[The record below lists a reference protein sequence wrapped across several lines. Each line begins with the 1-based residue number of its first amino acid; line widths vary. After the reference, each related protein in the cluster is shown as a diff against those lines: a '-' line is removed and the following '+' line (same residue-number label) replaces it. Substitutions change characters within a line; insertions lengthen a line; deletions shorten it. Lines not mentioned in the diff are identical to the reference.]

1 METATAELVA
11 LIAPVILFSFAMT
24 ATPGPNNM
32 MLTASGA
39 NFGFRRTLPHIFG
52 VTLGCVGLMAAVALG
67 LGNLFMAWPVLQSGL
82 KVVGSAY
89 LLWLAWKIATAAPP
103 STDAR
108 LKGQPMSLW
117 QAAAFQF
124 ANPKAWVMAISGVA
138 SFTLAGDGYLLS
150 ALLLIGLMALVTLP
164 AISIWAGFGVA
175 VGRLLKTAAHWRLF
189 NLSMGGLTAACVAL
203 ILI

>member
-1 METATAELVA
+1 MDTATGELVA
-11 LIAPVILFSFAMT
+11 LIAPVILFAFTMT

-39 NFGFRRTLPHIFG
+39 NFGFRKTLPHIVG
-52 VTLGCVGLMAAVALG
+52 VMLGCVGLMTAVALG
-67 LGNLFMAWPVLQSGL
+67 LGHIFTTWPILQSVL

-103 STDAR
+103 SAKSASEAKP
-108 LKGQPMSLW
+108 LSVM

-124 ANPKAWVMAISGVA
+124 ANPKAWIMAISGVA

-150 ALLLIGLMALVTLP
+150 AALLIGLMALVTIP
-164 AISIWAGFGVA
+164 AISMWAGFGVA
-175 VGRLLKTAAHWRLF
+175 VGRMLKTARHWRVF
-189 NLSMGGLTAACVAL
+189 NLSMGGLTAACVVL
-203 ILI
+203 ILV

>member
-1 METATAELVA
+1 MQTPTGELLA
-11 LIAPVILFSFAMT
+11 LVVPVMIFTLSMT

-39 NFGFRRTLPHIFG
+39 NFGFRRTLPHIIG

-67 LGNLFMAWPVLQSGL
+67 LGGIFKTWPVLQNVL
-82 KVVGSAY
+82 KVVGSLY

-103 STDAR
+103 SLEAEQASHP
-108 LKGQPMSLW
+108 LSVL

-124 ANPKAWVMAISGVA
+124 ANPKAWIMAISGVA
-138 SFTLAGDGYLLS
+138 SFTLAGDGFLAS
-150 ALLLIGLMALVTLP
+150 ALMLIGLMALVTVP
-164 AISIWAGFGVA
+164 AISLWAGFGVA
-175 VGRLLKTAAHWRLF
+175 VGRLLKTARHWRLF

-203 ILI
+203 ILV